1 MKRRKGSIAVAEP
14 STNVRVVEPLRIYL
28 HRGVFNR
35 EVRGT
40 LGGHLLGP
48 AAPLDVVID
57 GNDGVQQ
64 VSAVYRRT
72 NYLRT
77 VLHDGRAL
85 SCRVFMPSALVTPE
99 GNLL

>member
-1 MKRRKGSIAVAEP
+1 MKPTHV
-14 STNVRVVEPLRIYL
+14 YF
-28 HRGVFNR
+28 HRGPANGSVESGF
-35 EVRGT
+35 
-40 LGGHLLGP
+40 GP
-48 AAPLDVVID
+48 APAVID
-57 GNDGVQQ
+57 KTVETGTSTT
-64 VSAVYRRT
+64 SASYRRT